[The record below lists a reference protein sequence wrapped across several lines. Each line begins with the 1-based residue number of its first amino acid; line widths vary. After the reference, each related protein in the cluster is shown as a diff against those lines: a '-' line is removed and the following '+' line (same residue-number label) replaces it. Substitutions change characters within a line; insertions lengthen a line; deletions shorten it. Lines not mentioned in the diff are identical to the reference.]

1 MGDFLGETIS
11 NCDSLDMLYAGLEH
25 IKRRIESLEKSRKM
39 DNIYVSIGN
48 VYKDD
53 ELAGDLLYC
62 DRYEDKFIVL
72 SKTELEYLKSKFK
85 YRKFDTVEPIIV
97 NDWNRDDDFS
107 LTID

>member
-1 MGDFLGETIS
+1 
-11 NCDSLDMLYAGLEH
+11 MLYAGLEH

-39 DNIYVSIGN
+39 DNMYVSIGN

-53 ELAGDLLYC
+53 DLSGDTFY
-62 DRYEDKFIVL
+62 DDNYEDNFIVL

-85 YRKFDTVEPIIV
+85 HRKFDTVEPIIV